1 MTDKKT
7 EKRIVKLEDNQ
18 DKVMLENRELDQRVE
33 KLEGGKEH
41 GK

>member
-7 EKRIVKLEDNQ
+7 EKRIEKLEDTQ
-18 DKVMLENRELDQRVE
+18 DKVMLENRDLDKRVE